1 MIRFRFGTRLL
12 LIVLTG
18 LVALQLLGVAIYL
31 LQRSR
36 DAETGLRLPLPDQAA
51 ALVELLERT
60 PKDSWPLVLR
70 AANSADLRVRILN
83 GQQAMPEQEWYEAPV
98 AQLVRQRYSGAL
110 GNREV
115 AVHVDPSSEL
125 FSGPLKAFSWLSPG
139 AVEIE
144 IGLAT
149 GDRLAVAGEGGL
161 SLSIF
166 GIPPGF
172 WAAILAV
179 LIAAATVLMLRR
191 EARPLRD
198 LADSVDRI
206 DPARGAHAIQDA
218 PNSAPEIR
226 ALIAAFNRLGERVA
240 NLLKARMALI
250 GGISHDLRTYAT
262 RLRLRTEFI
271 ANEGERAKAV
281 QDLDDMRRLL
291 DDSLMAIE
299 AGAPD
304 HHEALVGI
312 AGLLEREV
320 SDRRLAGA
328 SVSLAFEGGARE
340 AEILGDPVSLR
351 RLFAN
356 LTDNAIA
363 YGGEAKI
370 VAATSGDSV
379 IVTIDDRGA
388 GIDKNLREAVFEPF
402 VRLEESRNRNTGG
415 AGLGLAIA
423 RKVAESHGGRLTL
436 AEAPGGGT
444 RAVVE
449 LPLFVTPARTAAR
462 TR

>member
-1 MIRFRFGTRLL
+1 MIRGRFGTRLL

-18 LVALQLLGVAIYL
+18 LVGLQLVGLAAYL
-31 LQRSR
+31 LQRSG
-36 DAETGLRLPLPDQAA
+36 DTEAGLRLPLPDQAA
-51 ALVELLERT
+51 ALAELLEQT
-60 PKDSWPLVLR
+60 PKGSWPLVLR
-70 AANSADLRVRILN
+70 AANSTDLRVRILDKP
-83 GQQAMPEQEWYEAPV
+83 AATPEQAWYEAPV
-98 AQLVRQRYSGAL
+98 ADLVRRRYAGAL
-110 GNREV
+110 GGREV
-115 AVHVDPSSEL
+115 FVHVDPSSKL
-125 FSGPLKAFSWLSPG
+125 FSGPLEAFSWLSPG

-144 IGLAT
+144 IGLST
-149 GDRLAVAGEGGL
+149 GDRLAVMSSGGIG
-161 SLSIF
+161 LSIF

-198 LADSVDRI
+198 LAEAVDRI
-206 DPARGAHAIQDA
+206 DPASGDHTVPDA
-218 PNSAPEIR
+218 PNSALEIR

-240 NLLKARMALI
+240 NLLKARMTLI

-271 ANEGERAKAV
+271 GDESERTKAV

-299 AGAPD
+299 AGMPD
-304 HHEALVGI
+304 HHEELIGVAD
-312 AGLLEREV
+312 LLEREV
-320 SDRRLAGA
+320 SDRQLAGA
-328 SVSLAFEGGARE
+328 SVSLTFEGKARD
-340 AEILGDPVSLR
+340 AEILGDPVALR

-356 LTDNAIA
+356 LTDNAVA
-363 YGGEAKI
+363 YGGDAKI
-370 VAATSGDSV
+370 TAATRGERV
-379 IVTIDDRGA
+379 IVTIDDRGS
-388 GIDKNLREAVFEPF
+388 GIDKSLRETVFEPF

-423 RKVAESHGGRLTL
+423 RKVAEAHGGTLAL

-444 RAVVE
+444 RAIVE
-449 LPLFVTPARTAAR
+449 LPLFVLPARRAAQ
-462 TR
+462 TP